1 MESAKFTE
9 LLTRQV
15 GNEFA
20 ASHQYVAVAAWF
32 AGRTFPSWPNTS
44 TASRWKSATTP

>member
-1 MESAKFTE
+1 MGTASFTE

-20 ASHQYVAVAAWF
+20 ASHQYVAVAMV
-32 AGRTFPSWPNTS
+32 
-44 TASRWKSATTP
+44 